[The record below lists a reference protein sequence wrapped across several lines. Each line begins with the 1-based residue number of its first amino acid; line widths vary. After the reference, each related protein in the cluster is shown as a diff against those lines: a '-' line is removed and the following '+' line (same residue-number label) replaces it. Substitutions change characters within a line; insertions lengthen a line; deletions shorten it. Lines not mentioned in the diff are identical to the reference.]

1 MAAMLQD
8 SYPASQHEDR
18 RALVRAGPKR
28 EHPPARSGTC
38 TAHRRGVERRAALP
52 LHSGHAPH
60 PATHAMLTE
69 IALVLLLALCNGFFA
84 LSEMALVAS
93 RKSRLKQMARN
104 SRRAAVALQHAERPE
119 YFLSTIQVG
128 ITLLML
134 VTGAVAGDALG
145 AHIATLLHGGHA
157 AWLEP
162 YARVLG
168 VVLGFVLISF
178 LQIVV
183 GELVPKRLALAAPEK
198 LSSAVAIPMLVLSRA
213 TMPFVWL
220 LNTASSLL
228 LRLLGVRGGSHA
240 AATEEE
246 IRLLVAESAEQ
257 GVLDA
262 DEHAMVNRVLRLGD
276 RTVDS
281 VMTPRVRIAWL
292 DMAAP
297 REENVAV
304 LRQTPYSRYPVYRG
318 DESEVVGVVEVKR
331 LLQAFAEGRPQLF
344 DHLAKPLYVPATA
357 RALDLLEEFRD
368 AETPLA
374 LVVDEYGDIEGLV
387 TVNDLLAAVV
397 GASQLGH
404 GDTDAEPPIVR
415 RADGSWLV
423 DGSLTTDDLREL
435 LHVDHLPGESEHD
448 FRTAAGMVMAA
459 LGHIPQTGEVFT
471 WQGIRF
477 EVLDLDGARID
488 KLLVSRVTQVDSEE
502 DG

>member
-1 MAAMLQD
+1 ML
-8 SYPASQHEDR
+8 S
-18 RALVRAGPKR
+18 
-28 EHPPARSGTC
+28 
-38 TAHRRGVERRAALP
+38 
-52 LHSGHAPH
+52 
-60 PATHAMLTE
+60 E
-69 IALVLLLALCNGFFA
+69 IAFILVLALCNGFFA

-93 RKSRLKQMARN
+93 RKSRLKQMARD
-104 SRRAAVALQHAERPE
+104 SRRAELALRHAEHPE
-119 YFLSTIQVG
+119 YFLSTVQVG
-128 ITLLML
+128 ITLVML
-134 VTGAVAGDALG
+134 VTGALAGDALG
-145 AHIATLLHGGHA
+145 EHIANLLRSDRA
-157 AWLEP
+157 TWLVP
-162 YARVLG
+162 YARVVG

-178 LQIVV
+178 IQIVV
-183 GELVPKRLALAAPEK
+183 GELVPKRIALTAPEK
-198 LSSAVAIPMLVLSRA
+198 LSAMVAIPMLVLSRTTA
-213 TMPFVWL
+213 PFVWL
-220 LNTASSLL
+220 LNNASSLL
-228 LRLLGVRGGSHA
+228 LRLLRVHNRGHA
-240 AATEEE
+240 AVSEEE

-292 DMAAP
+292 DTAAS

-331 LLQAFAEGRPQLF
+331 LLQAFAEGSPQLF

-404 GDTDAEPPIVR
+404 GEAANDAPIIT
-415 RADGSWLV
+415 RADGSWLI
-423 DGSLTTDDLREL
+423 DGSLPTDDLREL
-435 LHVDHLPGESEHD
+435 LQVERLPGEDEHD
-448 FRTAAGMVMAA
+448 FRTAAGMVTAA
-459 LGHIPQTGEVFT
+459 LGHLPQTGEAFA

-488 KLLVSRVTQVDSEE
+488 KLLVSREAVVNGEE